1 MQINNMNNNINNY
14 LNNNA
19 NNHIYDVT
27 MNKMHNNTKQ

>member
-27 MNKMHNNTKQ
+27 MNKMHNNTK